1 MTLPSKPPSRLACY
15 LRWILQ
21 RSSVIWSFWLMKP
34 VAGGGAAGSEIQLA
48 VGFPVSDEAEG
59 EFAAFDG
66 GKIKLLV
73 ITGVLLI
80 AAGVDLCEQEGAGTP
95 LFVLARTGLEHLHA
109 PGSCLLVRAVL
120 VVGYGG
126 LAYDLLDVFELEGG
140 SRMGIRGMA
149 NQRAE
154 HDGESFHFLLI
165 RSGFRHRALSKVIL
179 HSRKGI
185 CGEDGQ
191 APSIARSPVL

>member
-1 MTLPSKPPSRLACY
+1 LGDMVFLVDEAR
-15 LRWILQ
+15 
-21 RSSVIWSFWLMKP
+21 
-34 VAGGGAAGSEIQLA
+34 GGTVGSEIQLA

-80 AAGVDLCEQEGAGTP
+80 AVGVDLCEQEGAGTP
-95 LFVLARTGLEHLHA
+95 LHVLARTGLEHLHA

-120 VVGYGG
+120 VVAYGR

-140 SRMGIRGMA
+140 SRMGVSGMA

-154 HDGESFHFLLI
+154 HDGELFHFLLI
-165 RSGFRHRALSKVIL
+165 SSGFRHRARSKGRL

-185 CGEDGQ
+185 CGDDGQ
-191 APSIARSPVL
+191 ALSSVRSPVLSDHPPSRGHHYS

>member
-1 MTLPSKPPSRLACY
+1 MFHQNQQNRALLLGMTLPSKPEA
-15 LRWILQ
+15 RWRAICLDFAAQ
-21 RSSVIWSFWLMKP
+21 LGDMVFLVDEAR
-34 VAGGGAAGSEIQLA
+34 GGTVGSEIQLA
-48 VGFPVSDEAEG
+48 VGFPVSDKAEG

-80 AAGVDLCEQEGAGTP
+80 AAGVDLCEQEGSGTP
-95 LFVLARTGLEHLHA
+95 LYVLARTGLEHLHA

-126 LAYDLLDVFELEGG
+126 FAYDLLDVFELEGG
-140 SRMGIRGMA
+140 SRMGVSGMT

-154 HDGESFHFLLI
+154 HDGESFHFL
-165 RSGFRHRALSKVIL
+165 SHR
-179 HSRKGI
+179 
-185 CGEDGQ
+185 
-191 APSIARSPVL
+191 